1 VRAWV
6 EREGRRAAAS
16 AGGQRGALSL
26 PNILVAQL
34 WHCAK
39 ISVKINRM
47 SLWKKLLWIGVTILG
62 LGAIGV
68 LALSRGEQISALW
81 IIVAGLCATAVSYR
95 FYSKWLATKVLVL
108 NDERATPAVVRND
121 GKDFVPTNR
130 WMVFGHHFAA
140 IAGPG
145 PLVGPVL
152 AAQFGFLPGTLWI
165 LIGATLGGAVH
176 DMIILFASVRR
187 GGKTLGQMVKEE
199 IGPGVGA
206 LALISVLA
214 IMTILLAV
222 LALVVVQALAKSPW
236 GVFTIAMTIPI
247 ALIMGAGLRSGRVS
261 VTAVTIFG
269 VIGLGFAVW
278 GGQFLAHFPAL
289 EIWFRHDE
297 KWIAWAI
304 MIYGLAASILPVWM
318 LLTPRDYLST
328 FLKLGTVAALAIAVV
343 LIHPALQM
351 PAITKFIDGSG
362 LVFAGPVFPFV
373 CITIACGAVSG
384 FHSLIASGT
393 TPKMLGR
400 ESRIRDIGYGAMVTE
415 MMVALMAMIAACV
428 LQPGEYFAINSK
440 GAPTEVVAKVSG
452 AGFPVTEQGMNT
464 LAHNLGESTMFNR
477 AGGAPTFAVGMA
489 HMFAGI
495 SSSPTALA
503 LWYHFAIMFEALFIL
518 TTIDAGTRVGRFLLQ
533 DLLGNLWRPLGNTRS
548 WSANFFSSF
557 LLVAAWGWFL
567 YQGIIDPLG
576 GINTLWPLFGLAN
589 QLLSVIAL
597 CLATTILIKMQKT
610 KYLFITLVPLV
621 FMCIVTFSAGYLK
634 IFSANPNLG
643 LLSGAQSFIEKAG
656 SLETGKA
663 AELVRQAAVW
673 RFDAVVAASFL
684 VLVLLI
690 VLGSANQWW
699 QLIRGTKPVV
709 LRESEFVSI
718 DAATSGV
725 GSEAVA

>member
-1 VRAWV
+1 
-6 EREGRRAAAS
+6 
-16 AGGQRGALSL
+16 
-26 PNILVAQL
+26 
-34 WHCAK
+34 
-39 ISVKINRM
+39 
-47 SLWKKLLWIGVTILG
+47 
-62 LGAIGV
+62 
-68 LALSRGEQISALW
+68 
-81 IIVAGLCATAVSYR
+81 
-95 FYSKWLATKVLVL
+95 
-108 NDERATPAVVRND
+108 
-121 GKDFVPTNR
+121 
-130 WMVFGHHFAA
+130 MVFGHHFAA

-199 IGPGVGA
+199 IGPGVGV

-214 IMTILLAV
+214 IMIILLAV

-236 GVFTIAMTIPI
+236 GAFTIAMTIPV
-247 ALIMGAGLRSGRVS
+247 AFIMGIGLRSGKVN
-261 VTAVTIFG
+261 VTAITIFG
-269 VIGLGFAVW
+269 LLGLGFGVW
-278 GGQFLAHFPAL
+278 GGQFLGNFPMI
-289 EIWFRHDE
+289 ESWFRHDDR
-297 KWIAWAI
+297 WIAWAI

-328 FLKLGTVAALAIAVV
+328 FLKLGTVAALAIAVIV
-343 LIHPALQM
+343 INPTLQM
-351 PAITKFIDGSG
+351 PALTKFIDGSG

-393 TPKMLGR
+393 TPKMIGR
-400 ESRIRDIGYGAMVTE
+400 ESRIRDIGYGAMVVE
-415 MMVALMAMIAACV
+415 MMVALMALIAACV
-428 LQPGEYFAINSK
+428 LQPGEYFAINTK
-440 GAPTEVVAKVSG
+440 GAPTEVVAKVS
-452 AGFPVTEQGMNT
+452 ASGFPVTESDMSI
-464 LAHNLGESTMFNR
+464 LAQNLGEKTMFNR

-489 HMFAGI
+489 HMFARV

-533 DLLGNLWRPLGNTRS
+533 DLLGNVWRPLGNTRS
-548 WSANFFSSF
+548 WSANFFASV

-567 YQGIIDPLG
+567 YQGVIDPLG

-610 KYLFITLVPLV
+610 RYLFITIAPLV
-621 FMCIVTFSAGYLK
+621 FMCVVTFSAGYLK
-634 IFSANPNLG
+634 IFSPDPKLG
-643 LLSGAQSFIEKAG
+643 FLSGAQSLMQQAATLGDPEKTEP
-656 SLETGKA
+656 LI
-663 AELVRQAAVW
+663 RQASVW
-673 RFDAVVAASFL
+673 QFDAIIAGSFL

-690 VLGSANQWW
+690 VAGSARQWW

-709 LRESEFVSI
+709 LRESEFVSVTQLS
-718 DAATSGV
+718 ATIR
-725 GSEAVA
+725 SELVV

>member
-1 VRAWV
+1 MA
-6 EREGRRAAAS
+6 
-16 AGGQRGALSL
+16 
-26 PNILVAQL
+26 
-34 WHCAK
+34 
-39 ISVKINRM
+39 
-47 SLWKKLLWIGVTILG
+47 LWKKLLWIALTILG
-62 LGAIGV
+62 LASICV
-68 LALSRGEQISALW
+68 LALSRGEPVSALW
-81 IIVAGLCATAVSYR
+81 IITAGFCAAAISYR

-108 NDERATPAVVRND
+108 NDERATPAVVQND

-187 GGKTLGQMVKEE
+187 GGKTLGQIVKEE
-199 IGPGVGA
+199 IGWGVGA

-214 IMTILLAV
+214 IMIILLAV

-247 ALIMGAGLRSGRVS
+247 ALIMGAGLRSGKFNVAWI
-261 VTAVTIFG
+261 TAFG
-269 VIGLGFAVW
+269 LVGLIFAVW
-278 GGQFLAHFPAL
+278 GGQFLAQYPAI
-289 EIWFRHDE
+289 EAWFRHDQ

-328 FLKLGTVAALAIAVV
+328 FLKLGTVAALAVAVI
-343 LIHPALQM
+343 LLHPTLLM
-351 PAITKFIDGSG
+351 PSISRFVDGSG

-373 CITIACGAVSG
+373 FITIACGAVSG

-400 ESRIRDIGYGAMVTE
+400 ESRIRDIGYGAMITE

-428 LQPGEYFAINSK
+428 LQPGEYFAINAK
-440 GAPTEVVAKVSG
+440 GAPTEVVAKVSA
-452 AGFPVTEQGMNT
+452 AGFPVTEEQMSI
-464 LAHNLGESTMFNR
+464 LAQDLGEKTMFGR

-489 HMFAGI
+489 HMFARA
-495 SSSPTALA
+495 SASPAALA

-533 DLLGNLWRPLGNTRS
+533 DLLGNVWRPLGNTRS
-548 WSANFFSSF
+548 WSTNFLASV

-567 YQGIIDPLG
+567 YQGVIDPLG
-576 GINTLWPLFGLAN
+576 GINSLWPLFGLAN

-597 CLATTILIKMQKT
+597 CLGTTLLIKMQKT
-610 KYLFITLVPLV
+610 KYLFVTLVPLS
-621 FMCIVTFSAGYLK
+621 FMCAVTFSAGYLK
-634 IFSANPNLG
+634 IFSVDPKLG
-643 LLSGAQSFIEKAG
+643 FLTGAQSLIEQAG
-656 SLETGKA
+656 ALTDPHKA
-663 AELVRQAAVW
+663 AELIRQASVW
-673 RFDAVVAASFL
+673 RFDALVAASFL

-690 VLGSANQWW
+690 VLGSAIQWW

-709 LRESEFVSI
+709 LRESEFIPIAQLQTVRS
-718 DAATSGV
+718 
-725 GSEAVA
+725 